1 MFQLIIRFRL
11 GPRLDFPLVIKTD
24 FISAVTSATFH
35 THKCV
40 SCVSCEKRPV
50 CLPPPACHT
59 PAAWSHRPQWE
70 RQYLSRWALSA
81 PLMASRNTVS
91 PPRSLWKHTHTH
103 TLRVIHTQMPRS
115 FCSSSAF
122 MILWLQRFRV
132 YQIIFFQTAKQC
144 QNKCKVFTI
153 CNSFQPYHYRVILWM
168 P

>member
-59 PAAWSHRPQWE
+59 PAAWSHRPRWE

-91 PPRSLWKHTHTH
+91 PPRSLWKHTHTLSYSH
-103 TLRVIHTQMPRS
+103 TN
-115 FCSSSAF
+115 A
-122 MILWLQRFRV
+122 
-132 YQIIFFQTAKQC
+132 QIILQQLCFYDLMTAAIQSLSNNFFPDCKAMPKQM
-144 QNKCKVFTI
+144 QGF
-153 CNSFQPYHYRVILWM
+153 HYM
-168 P
+168 Q